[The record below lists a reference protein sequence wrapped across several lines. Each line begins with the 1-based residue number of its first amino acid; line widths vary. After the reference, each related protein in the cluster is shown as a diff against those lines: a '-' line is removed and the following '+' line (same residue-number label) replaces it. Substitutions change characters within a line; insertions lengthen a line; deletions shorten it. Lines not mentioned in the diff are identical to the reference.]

1 MWRIFFHAKP
11 GIQEWIELIIKIP
24 QCWIWI
30 RVFLFCLFRIG
41 FFLSVAY
48 LTVANSALLGFSVL
62 CWVTVTVQYLVR
74 FLSLCWITG
83 GHNPPIY
90 WRTVTPTGIE
100 PIPLWNLASKVAGWM
115 LRAFTPCLAE
125 LASYWNSPRK

>member
-11 GIQEWIELIIKIP
+11 GIQEWIEWISKIP

-30 RVFLFCLFRIG
+30 RVFWFCLFRVG

-48 LTVANSALLGFSVL
+48 LTVANSALRGFSVL

-90 WRTVTPTGIE
+90 WRIVTPTDIE
-100 PIPLWNLASKVAGWM
+100 PTPLWNLASKVAGWIF
-115 LRAFTPCLAE
+115 RAFTPCPVE